1 MQNDQVSVSGSEEQ
15 AISQRTQQLV
25 NYLETLWQSPQ
36 EPIAEVLKRITSF
49 IVHLPEPYQSMGMTK
64 IAEYLAS
71 SMGLHFLDIMA
82 TFKRKASE
90 EGTSLEEYVQT
101 VQGVLPE
108 LFTEIMGISRL
119 IHIRSLEDL
128 ITLSNITVSLYNLSR
143 ADSADEAQS
152 WMYELPIL
160 YWNQL
165 SQEHLAANIQVQSIV
180 TTNST
185 TTTRKG
191 YIAWNSSLP
200 QPVEVTTD
208 TNKSIQA
215 IA

>member
-1 MQNDQVSVSGSEEQ
+1 MQNDQVSVSRNEEQ
-15 AISQRTQQLV
+15 AISQRTQQFI

-36 EPIAEVLKRITSF
+36 EPMAEVLKRITSF
-49 IVHLPEPYQSMGMTK
+49 VVHLPEPYQAMGMTK

-82 TFKRKASE
+82 TFKQKASE
-90 EGTSLEEYVQT
+90 EGIDREEYVQT
-101 VQGVLPE
+101 IKGVLPE

-119 IHIRSLEDL
+119 VHIRSLEDL
-128 ITLSNITVSLYNLSR
+128 ITLSNITISLYNLSR
-143 ADSADEAQS
+143 VDSADEAQS

-160 YWNQL
+160 YWHQL
-165 SQEHLAANIQVQSIV
+165 SQEHLAANIQVQSVV

-200 QPVEVTTD
+200 KPVKMTID
-208 TNKSIQA
+208 TSENTQA